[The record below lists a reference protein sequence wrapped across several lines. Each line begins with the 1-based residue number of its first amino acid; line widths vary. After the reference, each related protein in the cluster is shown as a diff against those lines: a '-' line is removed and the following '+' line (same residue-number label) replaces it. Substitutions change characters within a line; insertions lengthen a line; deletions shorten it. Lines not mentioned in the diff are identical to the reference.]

1 MSWLRALRHRLDAL
15 TDWRWWQCQ
24 FAGGHTPMRAAKNG
38 ELYTTCLRCC
48 RRSAG
53 IVVRPPVTSPV
64 KGRAL

>member
-1 MSWLRALRHRLDAL
+1 MTWLRDRLDAL
-15 TDWRWWQCQ
+15 TDLRWWTCV
-24 FAGGHTPMRAAKNG
+24 FAGHETVCAHRNG

-64 KGRAL
+64 KGRAV